1 MSNITNLS
9 SSNQIEKKE
18 NIKITI
24 IFIDEKELSVEISLF
39 QYFNNYKYIVE
50 NSENQVKSY
59 FHLSTQKLHLDISSE
74 TFFYIINYIK
84 HKNFTKI
91 MKIIR
96 PFDKKGLNEILND
109 PFDIEFTSLFDVNML
124 IEMISSCDIL
134 GFEYLL
140 EICIVRLSFLFIH
153 MPYDDLKFY
162 FDIDELNE
170 ESKKSIL
177 DNNQWL
183 MKMNEYRC
191 DEFN

>member
-24 IFIDEKELSVEISLF
+24 ILIDEKELSVEISLF